1 MDLPL
6 GIIRDRVPVETD
18 LGTLGTAPVLSAAL
32 LGLRVLF
39 RAAWSAVVW
48 RSAQSGLSASSPL
61 GAMWS
66 RCSEKLPKEYKDARD
81 KAPSCAEGTE
91 QWQ

>member
-1 MDLPL
+1 MRVYFFFVTFLDLPL

-39 RAAWSAVVW
+39 
-48 RSAQSGLSASSPL
+48 
-61 GAMWS
+61 
-66 RCSEKLPKEYKDARD
+66 
-81 KAPSCAEGTE
+81 
-91 QWQ
+91 